1 MVQKEKCIV
10 IDLDC
15 TLCARKGPGERYEDL
30 APNQPVLKRLLEYRE
45 KGFYIIVATSRNMQ
59 TYDGNV
65 GKIMANT
72 AKVALDWL
80 ERHAVPFDEL
90 HVGKPWQG
98 RGGFYVDDKAVRPD
112 EFVEKSYDEVLR
124 IVGPE

>member
-1 MVQKEKCIV
+1 MVQKERCIV

-15 TLCARKGPGERYEDL
+15 TLCAKKAPGGRYEDVP
-30 APNQPVLKRLLEYRE
+30 PNEPVVRRLMEYRE

-59 TYDGNV
+59 TYEGNV
-65 GKIMANT
+65 GRINANT
-72 AKVALDWL
+72 TRTILDWL
-80 ERHAVPFDEL
+80 EKHAVPFDEL

-112 EFVEKSYDEVLR
+112 EFVAKSYDEIIG